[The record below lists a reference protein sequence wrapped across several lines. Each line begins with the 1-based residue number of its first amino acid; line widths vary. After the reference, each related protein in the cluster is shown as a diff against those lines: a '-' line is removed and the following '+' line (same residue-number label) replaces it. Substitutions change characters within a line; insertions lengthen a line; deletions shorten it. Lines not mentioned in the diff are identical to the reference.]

1 MNLITLLSFIIIIQC
16 YVYSCK
22 EVCHD
27 RAGLEG
33 LTSKDI
39 YIGDT
44 KVKVMSYYNPIGEFS
59 NLSFLNLHENENTS
73 VVAARSLAHLKGGRV
88 IWIDHGGERLI
99 SFKLKNVT
107 YRFDPNRI
115 YTKLGI
121 ELTLKQYGP
130 YSKEA
135 ANEVE
140 KFVEFIINY
149 YDLYKKNPAI
159 AIHNNS
165 PSYSAIDYLPGHI
178 YEKEALDVYIC
189 KDSEPRNFFMVT
201 DKRHHLLLKENGYN
215 SVLQTGPQNLTDDG
229 SLSVYCA
236 FNNIKYINVEAA
248 AYHNGNGE
256 RIINQL
262 GMLNGLGKLLNK
274 YKQDY

>member
-1 MNLITLLSFIIIIQC
+1 MNYLTLSIIVLLQFYGC
-16 YVYSCK
+16 FCK
-22 EVCHD
+22 EECRD

-33 LTSKDI
+33 LNSTEI
-39 YIGDT
+39 YIGET
-44 KVKVMSYYNPIGEFS
+44 KVKVMSYYNPVGEFS

-73 VVAARSLAHLKGGRV
+73 VVAARSLVHLKGGRV
-88 IWIDHGGERLI
+88 IWIDHGGSRLV
-99 SFKLKNVT
+99 SFKIKNVT

-115 YTKLGI
+115 FTKRGI

-130 YSKEA
+130 YSAEA
-135 ANEVE
+135 AKAVE
-140 KFVEFIINY
+140 KFADFIVNY
-149 YDLYKKNPAI
+149 YGLHEKDPAI

-165 PSYSAIDYLPGHI
+165 PSYSAIDYLPGHV

-189 KDSEPRNFFMVT
+189 KDSEPRNFFIVT
-201 DKRHHLLLKENGYN
+201 DKTHHLLLKENGFN
-215 SVLQTGPQNLTDDG
+215 TVLQTGPQNLTDDG

-262 GMLNGLGKLLNK
+262 GMLNGLGHLLNK
-274 YKQDY
+274 LNKQKN